1 VVKFILLS
9 VIIGS
14 GVFTNNGQAL
24 EVAGPMGLV
33 LCVVIQGFIA
43 AFVGE
48 TVSELVQVF
57 PAPNALYAYVEMF
70 VDEDLGWIAS
80 IAHW

>member
-1 VVKFILLS
+1 MV
-9 VIIGS
+9 IGS
-14 GVFTNNGQAL
+14 AVFNYNGSVL
-24 EVAGPMGLV
+24 EVSGPIGLLLAV
-33 LCVVIQGFIA
+33 LLNGIIA

-57 PAPNALYAYVEMF
+57 PAQNAIYLYVEQF
-70 VDEDLGWIAS
+70 VDEDLAWVAS

>member
-1 VVKFILLS
+1 MVGTGIFN
-9 VIIGS
+9 
-14 GVFTNNGQAL
+14 NNGQAL

-33 LCVVIQGFIA
+33 LCIVIQGVIA

-48 TVSELVQVF
+48 SVSELVQVF
-57 PAPNALYAYVEMF
+57 PAPNALYAYVENF